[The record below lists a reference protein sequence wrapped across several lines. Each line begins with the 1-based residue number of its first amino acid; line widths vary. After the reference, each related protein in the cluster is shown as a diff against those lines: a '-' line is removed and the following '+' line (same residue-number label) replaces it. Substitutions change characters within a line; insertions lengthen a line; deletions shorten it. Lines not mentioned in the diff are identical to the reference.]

1 MKCFADDKRLTPHHV
16 SLYVILFQYWN
27 SNRFRNPISISREET
42 MSMSKI
48 GSINTYIKCLKE
60 LHAWGYIKYDPSF
73 NPMKGSKVH
82 LYKFDKADNTGSDN
96 ADDKADGQ
104 VVIPSINVLNNT
116 TNNTKRERAPT
127 LEQVLEYFLKNE
139 YPTLEARKFFNHYQ
153 ANGWKLGGKTEIQD
167 WGAAAEN
174 WMIKTSNF
182 NSNGIPVGYAK
193 GNTNNNSTKDYSE
206 PL

>member
-16 SLYVILFQYWN
+16 SLYVTLFQYWN
-27 SNRFRNPISISREET
+27 MNHFRNPISIMREET
-42 MSMSKI
+42 MRMSKI
-48 GSINTYIKCLKE
+48 GSANTYVKCLNE
-60 LHAWGYIKYDPSF
+60 LHAWGYIQYVPSY
-73 NPMKGSKVH
+73 NPLRGSKVN
-82 LYKFDKADNTGSDN
+82 LYSFGT
-96 ADDKADGQ
+96 ADDTADSTASDTGGVQ